1 MITVSH
7 LTKTF
12 PGRVAVNDISFDVGH
27 SEVVGFLGPNGSGK
41 TTTMRILAGYLPAS
55 AGVVKVAGFDIN
67 RHPMEVRKRIG
78 YLPENCPLYPD
89 MRVDEYLRFRAALK
103 GVPRA
108 RRRDRIA
115 EVKEL
120 CGLTDSGGRII
131 GQLSKGYRQ
140 RVGLA
145 EALVHDP
152 ELLILDEPTIGL
164 DPNQIRQ
171 VRQLIHELG
180 RRHTILLST
189 HILSEVEATCRRV
202 LIIKQGRIVA
212 ADATDRLIRHMKGL
226 ARITAEIKAPRDL
239 LAAELS
245 RLPDASDLVIEAEG
259 EWMRASLH
267 CPRAHDPRTRIFETA
282 ASHGW
287 LLRDLHLEAGTLE
300 DLFVSLTTEGQAV
313 PAASA
318 SPESAR

>member
-1 MITVSH
+1 MITASH
-7 LTKTF
+7 LSKTF
-12 PGRVAVNDISFDVGH
+12 PGRIAVNDITFEVGH

-55 AGVVKVAGFDIN
+55 AGTVRVAGYDVTKY
-67 RHPMEVRKRIG
+67 PMEVRKRIG

-89 MRVDEYLRFRAALK
+89 MRVDEYLHFRAALK
-103 GVPRA
+103 GVPRGK
-108 RRRDRIA
+108 RIGRVG

-120 CGLTDSGGRII
+120 CGLNDSGRRII

-171 VRQLIHELG
+171 VRTLIQELG

-212 ADATDRLIRHMKGL
+212 ADATDRLLRHMKGL
-226 ARITAEIKAPRDL
+226 AHITMEIQAPREHL
-239 LAAELS
+239 EAELTAWPEIAD
-245 RLPDASDLVIEAEG
+245 LTIDAAG
-259 EWMRASLH
+259 EWLKVSLH
-267 CPRAHDPRTRIFETA
+267 CPRAQNPRARLFTWA
-282 ASHGW
+282 ASRGW
-287 LLRDLHLEAGTLE
+287 TLRDLHLEAGTLE
-300 DLFVSLTTEGQAV
+300 ELFVSLTV
-313 PAASA
+313 D
-318 SPESAR
+318 SPKPGGTP

>member
-1 MITVSH
+1 MITASH
-7 LTKTF
+7 LSKTF
-12 PGRVAVNDISFDVGH
+12 PGRIAVNDITFEVGH

-55 AGVVKVAGFDIN
+55 AGTVRVAGYDVTKY
-67 RHPMEVRKRIG
+67 PMEVRKRIG

-89 MRVDEYLRFRAALK
+89 MRVDEYLHFRAALK
-103 GVPRA
+103 GVPRGK
-108 RRRDRIA
+108 RIGRVG

-120 CGLTDSGGRII
+120 CGLNDSGRRII

-171 VRQLIHELG
+171 VRTLIQELG

-202 LIIKQGRIVA
+202 LIIK
-212 ADATDRLIRHMKGL
+212 
-226 ARITAEIKAPRDL
+226 
-239 LAAELS
+239 
-245 RLPDASDLVIEAEG
+245 
-259 EWMRASLH
+259 
-267 CPRAHDPRTRIFETA
+267 
-282 ASHGW
+282 
-287 LLRDLHLEAGTLE
+287 
-300 DLFVSLTTEGQAV
+300 
-313 PAASA
+313 
-318 SPESAR
+318 

>member
-1 MITVSH
+1 MITASH

-12 PGRVAVNDISFDVGH
+12 PGRVAVNDITFEVGH

-55 AGVVKVAGFDIN
+55 AGTVRVAGYDVH

-78 YLPENCPLYPD
+78 YLPENCPLYPE
-89 MRVDEYLRFRAALK
+89 MRVDEYLRFRSALK

-108 RRRDRIA
+108 KRKARLD
-115 EVKEL
+115 EVMQL
-120 CGLTDSGGRII
+120 CGLTDSGKRII
-131 GQLSKGYRQ
+131 GHLSKGYRQ

-171 VRQLIHELG
+171 VRQLIQELG
-180 RRHTILLST
+180 KRHTILLST

-226 ARITAEIKAPRDL
+226 AHITMEIKAPREPLETELRGWAEIADL
-239 LAAELS
+239 AVE
-245 RLPDASDLVIEAEG
+245 PCG
-259 EWMRASLH
+259 EWLNVSLH
-267 CPRAHDPRTRIFETA
+267 CPRAQDPRARLFEWA
-282 ASHGW
+282 ASRGW
-287 LLRDLHLEAGTLE
+287 IIRDLHLEAGTLE
-300 DLFVSLTTEGQAV
+300 ELFVSLTSDQPKTEA
-313 PAASA
+313 P
-318 SPESAR
+318 R